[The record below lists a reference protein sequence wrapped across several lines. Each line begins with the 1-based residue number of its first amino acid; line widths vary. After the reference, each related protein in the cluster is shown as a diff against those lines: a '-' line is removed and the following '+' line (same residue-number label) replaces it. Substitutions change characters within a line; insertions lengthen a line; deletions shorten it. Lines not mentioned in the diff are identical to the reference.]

1 MFNFISIA
9 KEYIKKHNPNWPEIP
24 DYTYKILIVGGR
36 GSGKTNALLN
46 LISHQ
51 PDNEMIYL
59 CTKDPFEAKYQLII
73 NKKETQN

>member
-51 PDNEMIYL
+51 PDNEMI
-59 CTKDPFEAKYQLII
+59 
-73 NKKETQN
+73 

>member
-24 DYTYKILIVGGR
+24 DYTYKILIAGGR
-36 GSGKTNALLN
+36 GSEKTNALLN

-51 PDNEMIYL
+51 S
-59 CTKDPFEAKYQLII
+59 
-73 NKKETQN
+73 NKSSI

>member
-1 MFNFISIA
+1 MSNFISIA

-36 GSGKTNALLN
+36 GSEKTNALLN

-51 PDNEMIYL
+51 SNKSSIWSKISTDN
-59 CTKDPFEAKYQLII
+59 
-73 NKKETQN
+73 